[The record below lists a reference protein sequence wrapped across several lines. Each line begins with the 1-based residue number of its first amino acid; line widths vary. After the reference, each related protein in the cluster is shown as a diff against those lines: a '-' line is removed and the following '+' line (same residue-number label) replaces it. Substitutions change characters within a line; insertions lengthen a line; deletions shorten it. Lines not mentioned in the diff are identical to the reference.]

1 MKLSEEERQALI
13 EYRMN
18 QADDSIKIAEK
29 LIGMEN
35 YPTALNRIYYS
46 VFYSLL
52 AIALKHDFKTSKHS
66 QLIGW
71 FNKNFITSKKLE
83 TSFGKIIR
91 KTFEYRLM
99 ADYDAFVEFDKENVN
114 ELHKQTIELI
124 NRIRELIKS

>member
-29 LIGMEN
+29 LIVMEN

-52 AIALKHDFKTSKHS
+52 AIALKHDYKTSKHS

-71 FNKNFITSKKLE
+71 FNKNFIASKKLE
-83 TSFGKIIR
+83 ASFGKIIR

-99 ADYDAFVEFDKENVN
+99 ADYDAFVEFDKDNVN

-124 NRIRELIKS
+124 NRIRELLKS